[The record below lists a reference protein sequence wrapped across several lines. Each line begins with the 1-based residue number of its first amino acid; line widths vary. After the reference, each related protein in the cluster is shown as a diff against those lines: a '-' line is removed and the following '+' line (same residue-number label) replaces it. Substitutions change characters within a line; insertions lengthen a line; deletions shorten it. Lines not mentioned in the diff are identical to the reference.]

1 MCVPSPEHT
10 LRTLSTNR
18 RGEGEAP
25 PPAPS
30 TYTPRRTRPAP
41 RASDARALRER
52 QRRRGR
58 RQGGGEGG
66 GKRKTGGG
74 KEQRGRERRWRRWR
88 RLLRVWGGGGGAGA
102 EGRGFCARAGV
113 GVGECGRAPRGVG
126 PVGEGRGA
134 EDRLAGGSL
143 GSRVGRPLLPHTPP
157 HLHPGE
163 ALSRHQGGGRCAG
176 LPGFSALNYPPRARP
191 PRTLFLPQP
200 VVFHSPPPPPSR
212 AAGREWAGVIFP
224 RPSFRNVGE
233 KEPRLAPRFSYQ
245 TALRVP
251 AGSAATRLDRG
262 SGACWELESSTAA
275 ALADPQPA
283 AGLGRPLGDSPTP
296 ASRNRSSAGPGS
308 CFQ

>member
-1 MCVPSPEHT
+1 MCVPSTEHT

-58 RQGGGEGG
+58 RQGGGGGG
-66 GKRKTGGG
+66 GKRKTGGE
-74 KEQRGRERRWRRWR
+74 KEQRGRERWRRRRR
-88 RLLRVWGGGGGAGA
+88 RLLLRVLGVGLGRRGGASAHAPG
-102 EGRGFCARAGV
+102 
-113 GVGECGRAPRGVG
+113 CGRAPRGVG
-126 PVGEGRGA
+126 PMGEGSGG
-134 EDRLAGGSL
+134 ENRLAGGSL
-143 GSRVGRPLLPHTPP
+143 RSRVGRPLLPHTLP

-163 ALSRHQGGGRCAG
+163 ALSRHQGGGRGAG
-176 LPGFSALNYPPRARP
+176 LPGFSALNYPPRAPP
-191 PRTLFLPQP
+191 PRARFPPQP
-200 VVFHSPPPPPSR
+200 VVFHSPPPPPPPPR
-212 AAGREWAGVIFP
+212 AAGPEWAGVIP
-224 RPSFRNVGE
+224 TRPSFRNVGE

-251 AGSAATRLDRG
+251 AGSAATRLGRG

-275 ALADPQPA
+275 VLADPQPA
-283 AGLGRPLGDSPTP
+283 AGPGRPLGDPPTP
-296 ASRNRSSAGPGS
+296 APRNRSSAGPGS